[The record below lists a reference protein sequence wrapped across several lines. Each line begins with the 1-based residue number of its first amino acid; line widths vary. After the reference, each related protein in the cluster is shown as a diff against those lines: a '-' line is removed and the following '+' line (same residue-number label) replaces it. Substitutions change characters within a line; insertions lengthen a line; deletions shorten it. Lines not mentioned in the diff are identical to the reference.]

1 MTFFPFQV
9 VAFDLDGTLADTSPD
24 IAASLNHM
32 LGAMRRPALPLD
44 VIRGMVGHGAR
55 SLVAKALAAT
65 GGDEARADEG
75 VRLYLDHYSANI
87 CNGTRPFD
95 GVETA
100 LDALAARGVRLAICT
115 NKPEHMARLLV
126 EALGWSDRFAA
137 IVGADTLAARKP
149 DPAPLL
155 EAVARA
161 GGGRAVF
168 VGDSA
173 TDAAT
178 ARAAGVP
185 FVAVGFG
192 FHDGAVESLGADVVI
207 DSYAELVGALQRL

>member
-1 MTFFPFQV
+1 MDPFPFQV

-32 LGAMRRPALPLD
+32 LGVMGRAALSLD

-75 VRLYLDHYSANI
+75 VRLYLDHYAANI
-87 CNGTRPFD
+87 CNGTRAFE
-95 GVETA
+95 GVEAA
-100 LDALAARGVRLAICT
+100 LDELGGRGVKLAICT

-126 EALGWSDRFAA
+126 EALGWSERFAA
-137 IVGADTLAARKP
+137 IVGADTMAARKP
-149 DPAPLL
+149 DPTPLL

-161 GGGRAVF
+161 GGGSAAF
-168 VGDSA
+168 VGDSE

-192 FHDGAVESLGADVVI
+192 FHDGAVEALGADAVI
-207 DSYAELVGALQRL
+207 DSYADLVAALQSL